1 MSQEN
6 IDVVRAGFA
15 AWSAGDTKAVGEMYH
30 PDAILRA
37 PDGWPEPGPFVG
49 REAIL
54 RQWEQM
60 RGTWDADALE
70 PSSDFIDAADRV
82 VVRHVWRGAGHGPDA
97 NIELTTVYTVRKGA
111 VLYQEY
117 FWDHAEALRSV
128 GLAESALSE
137 GSPTP
142 EPDEWVRQGLEALGQ
157 GL

>member
-117 FWDHAEALRSV
+117 FWDHAEALRCV
-128 GLAESALSE
+128 GLAESVSAPVE
-137 GSPTP
+137 N
-142 EPDEWVRQGLEALGQ
+142 
-157 GL
+157 